1 MHARGCAHIGSSSF
15 TQIIC
20 GTLFAAA
27 LVHGVAAA
35 ALASESHEAEA
46 GIHYR
51 HELAVFLGAAIR
63 DEHGH
68 ETESGFAL
76 GLEYQYRLHRLLGV
90 GALAEGALGE
100 FRDVLLIAP
109 ISLHPWRGLRLVVAP
124 GVEIPNEGSSEFAL
138 RLGAGYKIPL
148 GGSFILL
155 PEFNADLIDG
165 TPTYV
170 FGASF
175 AVGF

>member
-1 MHARGCAHIGSSSF
+1 MKKVTC
-15 TQIIC
+15 
-20 GTLFAAA
+20 TLLLAAI
-27 LVHGVAAA
+27 LTLGVALT
-35 ALASESHEAEA
+35 ALASESHRA
-46 GIHYR
+46 GAGVGHR
-51 HELAVFLGAAIR
+51 HEAAMFLGVGIR
-63 DEHGH
+63 DEDHH

-76 GLEYQYRLHRLLGV
+76 GFEYQYRLARFVGV
-90 GALAEGALGE
+90 GALVEFVAGE
-100 FRDVLLIAP
+100 LRDVLVIAP
-109 ISLHPWRGLRLVVAP
+109 LSLHPWRGLRLVVAP
-124 GVEIPNEGSSEFAL
+124 GAEIPDEGSTEFAL

-148 GGSFILL
+148 GGRFTLL

>member
-1 MHARGCAHIGSSSF
+1 LHARGCAHIGAHSF
-15 TQIIC
+15 KGVIC
-20 GTLFAAA
+20 RTLIAAA
-27 LVHGVAAA
+27 LVQGVAAA
-35 ALASESHEAEA
+35 ALASESQEAEA
-46 GIHYR
+46 GVHHR
-51 HELAVFLGAAIR
+51 HEVAVFLGAAIR
-63 DEHGH
+63 DEH

-76 GLEYQYRLHRLLGV
+76 GVEYQYRLHRFLGV

-109 ISLHPWRGLRLVVAP
+109 ISFHPWRGLRLVVAP
-124 GVEIPNEGSSEFAL
+124 GAEIPNEGSTEFAL

-148 GGSFILL
+148 GGRFTLL

-165 TPTYV
+165 HPTYV